1 MLCIICNKKISNSD
15 TLLLNANG
23 VHNECLNLYLSGD
36 TPFDSERH
44 RLEKSIID
52 TRKEREELRSVN
64 TEYDDE
70 VTNFSAQI
78 KKLNKEKR
86 NLNSTFSKITNMFN
100 SNFNDRLGENE
111 NLIKEA
117 RINFNKAEK
126 KRLSVLRS
134 RKDRESEINE
144 FVTET
149 NKLIKVIYEKIAEFK
164 NHRKD
169 KLFEIYSY
177 WLERP
182 PDWESRREMILDEGS
197 YCVSCGEINLLHIHH
212 KRQVKDGGTHKL
224 ENLEVLCEDCHSE
237 AHGGRKFRYK
247 NKERETA
254 YSKNYRMLQKAIED
268 KQPLMLHYQKYNGE
282 KSQRVIHPKLIVRWG
297 VSLLV
302 ESHDEL
308 RNEMRRF
315 NLIRIKKLKPVK

>member
-1 MLCIICNKKISNSD
+1 MLCIICNKKTSNTD
-15 TLLLNANG
+15 TLLLNAKG
-23 VHNECLNLYLSGD
+23 VHNECLNLYTSGD

-52 TRKEREELRSVN
+52 TRKEREVLRSN
-64 TEYDDE
+64 DTEYDKEISSFND
-70 VTNFSAQI
+70 QI
-78 KKLNKEKR
+78 KKLNTEKR
-86 NLNSTFSKITNMFN
+86 NLNSTFSKIANIFN
-100 SNFNDRLGENE
+100 SNFNDKLVENE

-117 RINFNKAEK
+117 RINLNKVEK

-134 RKDRESEINE
+134 REDRESEINE

-149 NKLIKVIYEKIAEFK
+149 NKLIEAIYKKIAEFK
-164 NHRKD
+164 NQRRD

-182 PDWESRREMILDEGS
+182 PDWESRREMVLDEGS
-197 YCVSCGEINLLHIHH
+197 YCVSCGEINSLHIHH
-212 KRQVKDGGTHKL
+212 KRQIKDGGTHKL
-224 ENLEVLCEDCHSE
+224 ENLEVLCEDCHSQ

-247 NKERETA
+247 NRERETA
-254 YSKNYRMLQKAIED
+254 YSKHYRMLQKAIED

-282 KSQRVIHPKLIVRWG
+282 KSQRIIHPKLIERWG
-297 VSLLV
+297 ESLLV
-302 ESHDEL
+302 ETHDEL

-315 NLIRIKKLKPVK
+315 NLIRIKKLKPIK